1 MKIKRNIFIKSFAKH
16 LCIIM
21 MLALLPASAIN
32 AQEPLTDGLAQL
44 RTGKLLLD
52 KKEYSKAIPEFSAA
66 IEKLP
71 LLADYGLLWRSMAYE
86 GLSEASLALNDI
98 SAILSD
104 HKTSPLI
111 RTARKKE
118 AELSL
123 RLKRD
128 NAGQIL
134 EAFTKD
140 YPSECEIK
148 FIYANHL
155 KNIGRQE
162 SAKALFR
169 ELYLQVNP
177 FSASAQKELG
187 QSDITIEDLAK
198 RAENLNNAWL
208 FPQAEKVFKEALT
221 RNSKTL
227 TVRIKEGLAYSIFRQ
242 KRYIE
247 AADLYRQLGSTY
259 WRARSLLRAGDIS
272 GFASEINDVYK
283 FSDKRTASLLVAY
296 ASIKRREG
304 NSDQALSILNTMLP
318 QYSASSEEILW
329 TTAWTLYITGN
340 RDKAG
345 QIFKELYKKFKD
357 PKYLYWSRR
366 TSAPAEQN
374 NNNSPLLLNSQPD
387 FYYYAA
393 LIRNNGKVSSPE
405 KKQTT
410 RAEGICCS
418 QRAALLA
425 EAGFRSEAASELLHQ
440 TRRSAGLNPS
450 AEIAASLHRL
460 GSHRQAMGYIGKSAY
475 SDEIHDLL
483 YPAAYM
489 KEVQDA
495 AGEYDIDPMLLLA
508 VMREESRFASD
519 ARSVAGAMGLLQL
532 MPSTAQRV
540 AKGARV
546 NTNGNG
552 NGYLYDPRTN
562 IRLGAYYLKQLLAR
576 FGAAPMAIAAYNAGE
591 NAVSKWLKEGS
602 YSEPD
607 EFIEDIPYNETRN
620 YVKKVLTSY
629 IEYTRSMRPENI
641 TSLQALLSRM

>member
-1 MKIKRNIFIKSFAKH
+1 
-16 LCIIM
+16 M

-104 HKTSPLI
+104 HKTSPLVKI
-111 RTARKKE
+111 SRKKE
-118 AELSL
+118 ADLSL

-134 EAFTKD
+134 EAYVKD
-140 YPSECEIK
+140 YPSDWEAK
-148 FIYANHL
+148 FILANHL

-162 SAKALFR
+162 SAKTLFR

-208 FPQAEKVFKEALT
+208 FPQAEKVFREALS

-227 TVRIKEGLAYSIFRQ
+227 TVRIKEGLAYSLFRQ
-242 KRYIE
+242 KKYIE
-247 AADLYRQLGSTY
+247 AADLYKQLGSAY
-259 WRARSLLRAGDIS
+259 WRARSMLRAGDIS
-272 GFASEINDVYK
+272 GFESEINDVYK

-296 ASIKRREG
+296 ASVKRREG
-304 NSDQALSILNTMLP
+304 NNDKSLSILNSMLP

-329 TTAWTLYITGN
+329 TTAWTLYITGSK
-340 RDKAG
+340 DKAG
-345 QIFKELYKKFKD
+345 PIFKELYKKFKD

-366 TSAPAEQN
+366 ASAPTEQN
-374 NNNSPLLLNSQPD
+374 NNSPILLNSQPD

-393 LIRNNGKVSSPE
+393 LIRNSGKVSSPD
-405 KKQTT
+405 KKQAP

-425 EAGFRSEAASELLHQ
+425 EAGFRSEAASELLHHA
-440 TRRSAGLNPS
+440 RRSAGLNPS
-450 AEIAASLHRL
+450 ADIAASLHRL
-460 GSHRQAMGYIGKSAY
+460 GSHKQAMSYIGKSAY

-489 KEVQDA
+489 QEVQDA
-495 AGEYDIDPMLLLA
+495 AREYDIDPMLLLA

-532 MPSTAQRV
+532 MPATAQKV
-540 AKGARV
+540 AKSARV
-546 NTNGNG
+546 ITNGNG

-576 FGAAPMAIAAYNAGE
+576 FGSAPMAIAAYNAGE
-591 NAVSKWLKEGS
+591 NAVSKWLKEGG
-602 YSEPD
+602 YTEPD

-629 IEYTRSMRPENI
+629 IEYTRSMKPENI
-641 TSLQALLSRM
+641 ANLQALLSRM